1 MHTKIVGVLWGCFF
15 LWNLYTSSARTIYP
29 GIKARATQRA
39 LDYGVQAGMEM
50 IEQMLKEKN
59 IPDLKGSES
68 LEFLKVDYVNYNF
81 SKVERRGNGC
91 SDNNRQ
97 PLPQLPTKA
106 PKTVYREDVF
116 VHLEV
121 SLKVIK
127 INAFS
132 FPNTSLAFVPGVGI
146 KALTNHGTANI
157 STDWEIKSPLFQD
170 TGGADLFLSGVYFT
184 GIIVLARND
193 FGHPI
198 LKLQDC
204 YAQVNH
210 AHVSFSGELSVLYN
224 SFAEPMEKPILKN
237 LNEMG
242 LSHKERFQV
251 QYDNLQFFYSYCG
264 QLCPIIMNEVEA
276 LNANLSTIEVLTKID
291 NYTLLDY
298 SLISSPEITENYID
312 LNLKG
317 VVYPLEDLTD
327 PPFSPVPF
335 VLPERS
341 DSMLYVGIS
350 EFFFKSA
357 SFAYFTA
364 GAFNVT
370 LSTKE
375 ISNHL
380 VQNSQGVGNVLSRIA
395 EIYILSQPFLV
406 RVMAT
411 EPPVIS
417 LLPGNFTLDIP
428 ASIMIL
434 TQSKNS
440 TAEAIVS
447 MDFVASTSVGLVILG
462 QRLVCSLS
470 LNRFRLSLPES
481 NRSNIEV
488 LRFENILSSIL
499 HFGILPLANA
509 KLQQGF
515 PLPNPHKISFVNSDI
530 EVFEGFLLIST
541 DLKYE
546 TSLKQQPSFHGWEGL
561 NFINGQ
567 WRGKPAA

>member
-1 MHTKIVGVLWGCFF
+1 
-15 LWNLYTSSARTIYP
+15 
-29 GIKARATQRA
+29 
-39 LDYGVQAGMEM
+39 
-50 IEQMLKEKN
+50 
-59 IPDLKGSES
+59 
-68 LEFLKVDYVNYNF
+68 
-81 SKVERRGNGC
+81 
-91 SDNNRQ
+91 
-97 PLPQLPTKA
+97 
-106 PKTVYREDVF
+106 
-116 VHLEV
+116 
-121 SLKVIK
+121 
-127 INAFS
+127 
-132 FPNTSLAFVPGVGI
+132 
-146 KALTNHGTANI
+146 
-157 STDWEIKSPLFQD
+157 
-170 TGGADLFLSGVYFT
+170 
-184 GIIVLARND
+184 
-193 FGHPI
+193 
-198 LKLQDC
+198 
-204 YAQVNH
+204 
-210 AHVSFSGELSVLYN
+210 
-224 SFAEPMEKPILKN
+224 MEKPILKN
-237 LNEMG
+237 LNEM
-242 LSHKERFQV
+242 
-251 QYDNLQFFYSYCG
+251 
-264 QLCPIIMNEVEA
+264 LCPIIMNEVEA
-276 LNANLSTIEVLTKID
+276 LNVNLSTIEVLTKID

-298 SLISSPEITENYID
+298 SLISSPEITENHID

-380 VQNSQGVGNVLSRIA
+380 VQNSQGVGNVLSR
-395 EIYILSQPFLV
+395 
-406 RVMAT
+406 
-411 EPPVIS
+411 
-417 LLPGNFTLDIP
+417 
-428 ASIMIL
+428 
-434 TQSKNS
+434 
-440 TAEAIVS
+440 
-447 MDFVASTSVGLVILG
+447 VASTSVGLVILG

-541 DLKYE
+541 DLRYD
-546 TSLKQQPSFHGWEGL
+546 TSLKQQPSSHGWEGL
-561 NFINGQ
+561 NFISGQ
-567 WRGKPAA
+567 WKGKPAA

>member
-1 MHTKIVGVLWGCFF
+1 MCTKMVQVLWGCFL
-15 LWNLYTSSARTIYP
+15 LWNVYISSAWTTHP

-50 IEQMLKEKN
+50 IEQMAKERS

-81 SKVERRGNGC
+81 SN
-91 SDNNRQ
+91 
-97 PLPQLPTKA
+97 
-106 PKTVYREDVF
+106 
-116 VHLEV
+116 
-121 SLKVIK
+121 IK

-157 STDWEIKSPLFQD
+157 STNWEVKSPLFQD
-170 TGGADLFLSGVYFT
+170 SGGADLFLSGVYFA
-184 GIIVLARND
+184 GILTLTRND
-193 FGHPI
+193 LGQPN
-198 LKLQDC
+198 LELQDC
-204 YAQVNH
+204 HAQVSH

-237 LNEMG
+237 LNEM
-242 LSHKERFQV
+242 
-251 QYDNLQFFYSYCG
+251 
-264 QLCPIIMNEVEA
+264 LCPIITGEVEA
-276 LNANLSTIEVLTKID
+276 LNANLSMLEVLTKID

-298 SLISSPEITENYID
+298 SLMSSPEITENYID

-317 VVYPLEDLTD
+317 AFYPLENLAD

-335 VLPERS
+335 ELPERS
-341 DSMLYVGIS
+341 DSMLYIGIS
-350 EFFFKSA
+350 EYFFKSA
-357 SFAYFTA
+357 SFAHFAA

-375 ISNHL
+375 I
-380 VQNSQGVGNVLSRIA
+380 A
-395 EIYILSQPFLV
+395 EIYILSQPFMV
-406 RVMAT
+406 RIMAT

-428 ASIMIL
+428 ASIMLL
-434 TQSKNS
+434 TQSENS
-440 TAEAIVS
+440 TAETIVS

-462 QRLVCSLS
+462 QRLICSLS

-481 NRSNIEV
+481 NRDNIEV

-499 HFGILPLANA
+499 HFGVLPLANA

-515 PLPNPHKISFVNSDI
+515 PLPSPHKISFVNSDI
-530 EVFEGFLLIST
+530 EVLEHFLLIST

-546 TSLKQQPSFHGWEGL
+546 TPLKRQPSFYGWEGL
-561 NFINGQ
+561 NLINGQ
-567 WRGKPAA
+567 WMDKSVP

>member
-1 MHTKIVGVLWGCFF
+1 MHKKTVQVVWGCFF
-15 LWNLYTSSARTIYP
+15 LWNLYISSPQTIYP

-39 LDYGVQAGMEM
+39 LDYGVQAGMQM
-50 IEQMLKEKN
+50 IEQMVKEKD
-59 IPDLKGSES
+59 IPDLKGTES

-81 SKVERRGNGC
+81 SN
-91 SDNNRQ
+91 
-97 PLPQLPTKA
+97 
-106 PKTVYREDVF
+106 
-116 VHLEV
+116 
-121 SLKVIK
+121 IK

-157 STDWEIKSPLFQD
+157 SANWEIKSPLFQD
-170 TGGADLFLSGVYFT
+170 TGGADLYLSGVYFT
-184 GIIVLARND
+184 GIVILARND
-193 FGHPI
+193 FGRPT

-204 YAQVNH
+204 YAQVSH
-210 AHVSFSGELSVLYN
+210 AHVSFSGELKVLYN

-237 LNEMG
+237 LN
-242 LSHKERFQV
+242 KI
-251 QYDNLQFFYSYCG
+251 
-264 QLCPIIMNEVEA
+264 LCPIITSEVEA
-276 LNANLSTIEVLTKID
+276 LNANLSVLEVFTKID

-298 SLISSPEITENYID
+298 SLINSPEITENYMD

-317 VVYPLEDLTD
+317 VFYPLENLTD

-341 DSMLYVGIS
+341 DSVLYIGIS
-350 EFFFKSA
+350 KYFFKSA

-375 ISNHL
+375 ISSHL
-380 VQNSQGVGNVLSRIA
+380 VQNSQGLGNMLSRFA
-395 EIYILSQPFLV
+395 EIYILSQPFMV
-406 RVMAT
+406 RIMAT
-411 EPPVIS
+411 EPPVVS

-440 TAEAIVS
+440 TAETIVS

-462 QRLVCSLS
+462 QRLICSLS

-481 NRSNIEV
+481 SRSNIEV

-499 HFGILPLANA
+499 HFGVLPLVNT

-515 PLPNPHKISFVNSDI
+515 PLPNPHKISFVNSNI
-530 EVFEGFLLIST
+530 EVLEDFLLIST

-546 TSLKQQPSFHGWEGL
+546 TSLKQQPSFPGWEEL
-561 NFINGQ
+561 NLIPRQ
-567 WRGKPAA
+567 WREKPAP

>member
-1 MHTKIVGVLWGCFF
+1 MCTKMVQVFWGCFL
-15 LWNLYTSSARTIYP
+15 LWNFYISSAQTTYP

-39 LDYGVQAGMEM
+39 LDYAVQAGMEI
-50 IEQMLKEKN
+50 IEQMAKERN

-81 SKVERRGNGC
+81 SN
-91 SDNNRQ
+91 
-97 PLPQLPTKA
+97 
-106 PKTVYREDVF
+106 
-116 VHLEV
+116 
-121 SLKVIK
+121 IK
-127 INAFS
+127 INALS

-157 STDWEIKSPLFQD
+157 STNWEVKSPLFQD
-170 TGGADLFLSGVYFT
+170 SGGANLFLSGVYFT
-184 GIIVLARND
+184 GILIVGRND
-193 FGHPI
+193 FGQPI

-204 YAQVNH
+204 YAQVSH
-210 AHVSFSGELSVLYN
+210 AHVSFTGELSVLYN

-237 LNEMG
+237 LNEM
-242 LSHKERFQV
+242 
-251 QYDNLQFFYSYCG
+251 
-264 QLCPIIMNEVEA
+264 LCPIIMGEVEA
-276 LNANLSTIEVLTKID
+276 LNANLSMLEVLTKIN

-298 SLISSPEITENYID
+298 SLMSPPEITENYID

-317 VVYPLEDLTD
+317 VFYPLENLTD

-341 DSMLYVGIS
+341 NSMLYIGIS
-350 EFFFKSA
+350 EYFFKSA
-357 SFAYFTA
+357 SFAHFSA

-375 ISNHL
+375 ISSHL
-380 VQNSQGVGNVLSRIA
+380 VQNSQGIGNVLSRIA
-395 EIYILSQPFLV
+395 ETYILSQPFMV
-406 RVMAT
+406 RIMAT
-411 EPPVIS
+411 EPPVIN

-434 TQSKNS
+434 TQPENS
-440 TAEAIVS
+440 TTETIVS

-481 NRSNIEV
+481 NRGNIEV
-488 LRFENILSSIL
+488 LRFENILSAIL
-499 HFGILPLANA
+499 HFGVLPLANA

-515 PLPNPHKISFVNSDI
+515 PLPNPHKISLVNSDI
-530 EVFEGFLLIST
+530 EVLEHFLLIST

-546 TSLKQQPSFHGWEGL
+546 TPLKQQPSFYGWEGL
-561 NFINGQ
+561 NLIGGQ
-567 WRGKPAA
+567 WRGKSVP

>member
-1 MHTKIVGVLWGCFF
+1 MHTKMVQVLWGYFL
-15 LWNLYTSSARTIYP
+15 LWNFYFSSAHTIYP

-39 LDYGVQAGMEM
+39 LDYGVQAGIEM
-50 IEQMLKEKN
+50 IEQMAKERN

-68 LEFLKVDYVNYNF
+68 LEFLKIDYVNYNF
-81 SKVERRGNGC
+81 SN
-91 SDNNRQ
+91 
-97 PLPQLPTKA
+97 
-106 PKTVYREDVF
+106 
-116 VHLEV
+116 
-121 SLKVIK
+121 IK

-157 STDWEIKSPLFQD
+157 STHWDVKSPLFQD

-184 GIIVLARND
+184 GILILARND

-204 YAQVNH
+204 YAQVSH

-237 LNEMG
+237 LNEM
-242 LSHKERFQV
+242 
-251 QYDNLQFFYSYCG
+251 
-264 QLCPIIMNEVEA
+264 LCPIITGEVEA
-276 LNANLSTIEVLTKID
+276 LNANLSMLEGESRNRLFGEVLFPPA
-291 NYTLLDY
+291 N
-298 SLISSPEITENYID
+298 SSAPQ
-312 LNLKG
+312 G
-317 VVYPLEDLTD
+317 VFYPLENLTD
-327 PPFSPVPF
+327 PPFPPVPF
-335 VLPERS
+335 MLPERS

-350 EFFFKSA
+350 EYFFKSA

-375 ISNHL
+375 ISSHL
-380 VQNSQGVGNVLSRIA
+380 VQNSQGIGNVLSRIA
-395 EIYILSQPFLV
+395 EIYILSQPFMI
-406 RVMAT
+406 RIMAT
-411 EPPVIS
+411 EPPVIN

-434 TQSKNS
+434 TQPENS
-440 TAEAIVS
+440 TIEPIVS

-462 QRLVCSLS
+462 QRLICSLS
-470 LNRFRLSLPES
+470 LNRFRLTLPES
-481 NRSNIEV
+481 SRSNIEV
-488 LRFENILSSIL
+488 LKFENILSFII

-530 EVFEGFLLIST
+530 EVLEHFLLIST

-561 NFINGQ
+561 NLISGQ
-567 WRGKPAA
+567 WSGKSAP